1 MITGLQCSVQRLAL
15 AQLLTDTLAGDDIGV
30 NTHAHGEDD
39 TRNAGDR
46 QRAAG
51 HEAEPARNCCQH
63 AGNLSDQGDGS
74 NHTQQAVQNDHVDD
88 DACQR
93 DDASDDHGV
102 QRTLAHGREMVL
114 KLVVSSENGSA
125 PALILSASSL
135 ALS

>member
-1 MITGLQCSVQRLAL
+1 MAL
-15 AQLLTDTLAGDDIGV
+15 LAGDDIGV

-102 QRTLAHGREMVL
+102 QRTLAHGRGDGLEACGFQRERQCAGVD
-114 KLVVSSENGSA
+114 LVC
-125 PALILSASSL
+125 
-135 ALS
+135 